1 MRAQE
6 ETGLIMNIQTISA
19 TSIMKRTLCITS
31 NVLLTLTL
39 SATEHQAPLTAEK
52 VLEQLAAKESARN
65 KILPSY
71 KVVRVYNLNVEKKPK
86 QVTSMV
92 EFQYRSLGGKTYRIL
107 DEKGAEGLLRM
118 ALHKVMQAEVKATQS
133 EKEVAVSPENYEATL
148 LGTEEKDGR
157 LCYVLSVI
165 PKRKSKYLLKGK
177 AWVDAKEFGLV
188 RMEGYP
194 TESLSFWIGKPF
206 IEQSFANIGGHWLM
220 QSNKSIVEAKL
231 VGHLEL
237 TINSKAYVLS
247 PAEVMQTTA
256 SRIAPGYPVTSK

>member
-1 MRAQE
+1 
-6 ETGLIMNIQTISA
+6 MNIQPNCAASM
-19 TSIMKRTLCITS
+19 MKRNLWITS
-31 NVLLTLTL
+31 SVLLTLTL
-39 SATEHQAPLTAEK
+39 SATEHQTPLTAEN
-52 VLEQLAAKESARN
+52 VLAQLAAKESARN

-71 KVVRVYNLNVEKKPK
+71 KVIRLYNLNVEKKSK
-86 QVTSMV
+86 LVTSLV
-92 EFQYRSLGGKTYRIL
+92 EFQYRLLGGKTYRIL

-133 EKEVAVSPENYEATL
+133 ESEVAVSPENYTATL

-157 LCYVLSVI
+157 LCYLLSVV

-206 IEQSFANIGGHWLM
+206 IEQSFANVGGHWLM
-220 QSNKSIVEAKL
+220 QSNKSIADAKL

-237 TINSKAYVLS
+237 TINSKNYVLS
-247 PAEVMQTTA
+247 PVEDTQTTA
-256 SRIAPGYPVTSK
+256 NRISPVYTQVDVRADSK